1 MACPP
6 VLPAWRST
14 TPATTTRVPA
24 ARGCC
29 FHHAGGLLKHPSL
42 CPGGV
47 GTLIPRLPCAGAGT
61 RCLPTFLLVGFTK
74 TGSTAFFQYMQQH
87 PLVRMARGKE
97 TSYLGARS
105 LRGRASAL
113 VPMRSCQ
120 CACPRLEC
128 ILPQSGTKHRFAA
141 ALDLYEACAYCE
153 RGEVRSPLKSSAG
166 KWRMP
171 TAGSCRTQ
179 IRRTP
184 NTHSPLTPP
193 SAPGLHWPGQA
204 SPAYAWRED
213 SPAAAR
219 DAAVLLG
226 ARARLVFLVR
236 EPIERAT
243 SHFVYFHG
251 RRFNGNL
258 SQVRLFQPDAGLQGR
273 AVGSSGRPAGR
284 DDAAALLLQA
294 HIWRLYFIYPAPRGN
309 PGYTGFDGG
318 ARRV

>member
-14 TPATTTRVPA
+14 TPATMTRVPA

-29 FHHAGGLLKHPSL
+29 FYH
-42 CPGGV
+42 
-47 GTLIPRLPCAGAGT
+47 AGAGT

-87 PLVRMARGKE
+87 PFVRMARGKE

-113 VPMRSCQ
+113 APMRSCQ

-128 ILPQSGTKHRFAA
+128 MLLQSGTKHRFAA

-153 RGEVRSPLKSSAG
+153 RGE
-166 KWRMP
+166 
-171 TAGSCRTQ
+171 
-179 IRRTP
+179 
-184 NTHSPLTPP
+184 
-193 SAPGLHWPGQA
+193 A

-309 PGYTGFDGG
+309 PGHTGFDGG

>member
-14 TPATTTRVPA
+14 TPATMTRVPA

-29 FHHAGGLLKHPSL
+29 FYH
-42 CPGGV
+42 
-47 GTLIPRLPCAGAGT
+47 AGAGT

-87 PLVRMARGKE
+87 PFVRMARGKE
-97 TSYLGARS
+97 TSYL
-105 LRGRASAL
+105 
-113 VPMRSCQ
+113 
-120 CACPRLEC
+120 
-128 ILPQSGTKHRFAA
+128 GTKHRFAA

-184 NTHSPLTPP
+184 KHAQPTHTPLRSWPALAGP
-193 SAPGLHWPGQA
+193 GEPGLRMARGLA
-204 SPAYAWRED
+204 RGGARRGG
-213 SPAAAR
+213 AAR
-219 DAAVLLG
+219 RPRETGFSGTGADRAGDLALCVLPWP
-226 ARARLVFLVR
+226 A
-236 EPIERAT
+236 
-243 SHFVYFHG
+243 
-251 RRFNGNL
+251 
-258 SQVRLFQPDAGLQGR
+258 FQRQPVA
-273 AVGSSGRPAGR
+273 
-284 DDAAALLLQA
+284 
-294 HIWRLYFIYPAPRGN
+294 
-309 PGYTGFDGG
+309 GFDGG

>member
-14 TPATTTRVPA
+14 TPATMTRVPA

-29 FHHAGGLLKHPSL
+29 FYHAGVLLKHPSL

-47 GTLIPRLPCAGAGT
+47 GTLISRLPCAGAGT

-87 PLVRMARGKE
+87 PFVRMARGKE

-113 VPMRSCQ
+113 APMRSCQ

-128 ILPQSGTKHRFAA
+128 MLLQSGTKHRFAA

-184 NTHSPLTPP
+184 KHAQPTHTPLRSWPALAGP
-193 SAPGLHWPGQA
+193 GEPGL
-204 SPAYAWRED
+204 RM
-213 SPAAAR
+213 AR
-219 DAAVLLG
+219 GL
-226 ARARLVFLVR
+226 AR
-236 EPIERAT
+236 
-243 SHFVYFHG
+243 
-251 RRFNGNL
+251 
-258 SQVRLFQPDAGLQGR
+258 
-273 AVGSSGRPAGR
+273 
-284 DDAAALLLQA
+284 
-294 HIWRLYFIYPAPRGN
+294 
-309 PGYTGFDGG
+309 GG
-318 ARRV
+318 ARRGGAARRPRETGFSGTGADRAGDLALCVLPWPAFQRQPVAGALVPTRCWFAGTSGGVQRASRWTGRCCCTPSAGPHLALVLHLPRPARQSGTYRL